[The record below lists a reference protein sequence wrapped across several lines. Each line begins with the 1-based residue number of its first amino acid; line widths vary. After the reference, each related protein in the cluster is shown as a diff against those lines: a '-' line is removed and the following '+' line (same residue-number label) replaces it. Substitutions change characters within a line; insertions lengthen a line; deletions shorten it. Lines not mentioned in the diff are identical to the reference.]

1 MADAKRTDR
10 LRGQIRECLSEIILR
25 RLKDPHVGMISFT
38 DVQLSRDLSEAKV
51 FYSVYG
57 DAATR
62 RSTNK
67 TLERAKG
74 FLHAELGKM
83 LKIRKVP
90 TLHFEIDKSIEQGVR
105 IQELLEQINKE
116 KDDAATDD

>member
-10 LRGQIRECLSEIILR
+10 LREQIRECLSEIVLR

-38 DVQLSRDLSEAKV
+38 EVLLSRDLSEAKV
-51 FYSVYG
+51 YYSVYG

-74 FLHAELGKM
+74 FIHSELGKM
-83 LKIRKVP
+83 LKVRKVP
-90 TLHFEIDKSIEQGVR
+90 TLTFEIDKSIEQGVR
-105 IQELLEQINKE
+105 IQQLLEQISKE
-116 KDDAATDD
+116 HDDKDRND

>member
-10 LRGQIRECLSEIILR
+10 LREQIRECLSEIVLR

-38 DVQLSRDLSEAKV
+38 EVQLSRDLSEARV

-57 DAATR
+57 DAAIR

-74 FLHAELGKM
+74 FISGELGKM

-90 TLHFEIDKSIEQGVR
+90 VLTFEIDKSIEQGVR
-105 IQELLEQINKE
+105 IQQLLDQISKE
-116 KDDAATDD
+116 HDDKTEND

>member
-10 LRGQIRECLSEIILR
+10 LREQIRECLSEIVLR

-38 DVQLSRDLSEAKV
+38 EVLLSRDLSEAKV
-51 FYSVYG
+51 FYSVFG

-74 FLHAELGKM
+74 FIHSELGKM

-90 TLHFEIDKSIEQGVR
+90 TLTFEIDKSIEQGVR
-105 IQELLEQINKE
+105 IQQLLEQISKE
-116 KDDAATDD
+116 HDDKSSND

>member
-10 LRGQIRECLSEIILR
+10 LREQIRECLSEIVLR

-38 DVQLSRDLSEAKV
+38 EVLLSRDLSEAKV
-51 FYSVYG
+51 YYSVYG

-74 FLHAELGKM
+74 FIHSELGKM
-83 LKIRKVP
+83 LKVRKVP
-90 TLHFEIDKSIEQGVR
+90 SLTFEIDKSIEQGVR
-105 IQELLEQINKE
+105 IQQLLEQISKE
-116 KDDAATDD
+116 HDDKDRND